1 MQIPQKQINL
11 ETLESFNMI
20 NSIQLVKDKKRLIS
34 GRNEFDKALLAHVSN
49 NSESVTEEYF
59 YKDVKPLLALHGIT
73 SICISYT
80 PEPVLESLTINI
92 IKND

>member
-1 MQIPQKQINL
+1 
-11 ETLESFNMI
+11 MI
-20 NSIQLVKDKKRLIS
+20 NSIELIKDKKGLIS

-49 NSESVTEEYF
+49 NSESVTKEVF
-59 YKDVKPLLALHGIT
+59 DNNVKPLLALHGIT

-80 PEPVLESLTINI
+80 SELTSESLNINI